1 MKKGIIITLAV
12 VLSYLA
18 ICAFMY
24 LYNKDNWGDIEVV
37 SAQEKFSRFIN
48 PFFTMQRRKQEEN
61 IGI

>member
-1 MKKGIIITLAV
+1 MKKGIKITLAV

-48 PFFTMQRRKQEEN
+48 PFFTMQRRKQYE
-61 IGI
+61 

>member
-1 MKKGIIITLAV
+1 MKKGIKITLAV
-12 VLSYLA
+12 VLAYLA

-24 LYNKDNWGDIEVV
+24 WYNKDNWGDIKAV

-61 IGI
+61 LGI